1 MPDKVKPRKEA
12 RGPALPA
19 MALTREL
26 IDLVARTEPD
36 TGPLPSGV
44 LQTDEDYHHMVEG
57 LLAQHRPKDLWVFA
71 YGSLIWKPEFEHT
84 GHCRA
89 TAHGWHRAFCL
100 RIKRWRGTPAFP
112 GLMMALD
119 RGGCCQGVAYRL
131 PDADHSAQLHRL
143 VRRETT
149 MKPATNVARWI
160 DVRGEDG
167 ERRKALAMT
176 ANPRGPAYTGKLALA
191 DVARILAR
199 AAGHWGTGA
208 EYLFNTVHH
217 LDQFG
222 IRDRNLWRLQ
232 DMVAKEIMAW
242 AEGHH
247 GAHTRPE

>member
-1 MPDKVKPRKEA
+1 MPAKVQ
-12 RGPALPA
+12 
-19 MALTREL
+19 MALNPEL
-26 IDLVARTEPD
+26 IARVARIEPD
-36 TGPLPSGV
+36 SG
-44 LQTDEDYHHMVEG
+44 LSPGALYQTDDDYQNMVDG
-57 LLAQHRPKDLWVFA
+57 LLAEHRPRELWLFA
-71 YGSLIWKPEFEHT
+71 YGSLIWKPEFEQT
-84 GHCRA
+84 GNCRA

-100 RIKRWRGTPAFP
+100 RIRRWRGTPEFP

-131 PDADHSAQLHRL
+131 PDADHAAQLHRL

-160 DVRGEDG
+160 DVRCADG

-176 ANPRGPAYTGKLALA
+176 ANPKGPAYAGKITLPE
-191 DVARILAR
+191 VARILAR

-232 DMVAKEIMAW
+232 EMVAKEIEGL

-247 GAHTRPE
+247 AGDTRSE